1 MGLDYEDVEEQFE
14 LTRNYNYD
22 LGYFEGIRGALIII
36 QQRLSMK
43 HLTQKQRVECILSD
57 LTFEINNAKELH
69 LNSEKKLDEYFEL
82 E

>member
-1 MGLDYEDVEEQFE
+1 MGLDPFDVEEELE

-22 LGYFEGIRGALIII
+22 LGYFEGIRGALIIL

-43 HLTQKQRVECILSD
+43 HLTEKQKVECMLSD
-57 LTFEINNAKELH
+57 LTFEITNAKELH
-69 LNSEKKLDEYFEL
+69 NHSEKKFEEFHL